1 MPPLAP
7 CPRTPPE
14 GTTAHEP
21 DRATRDALLPAAASP
36 ERIALGSAR
45 LDNVTMPEAIAR
57 ICALVAAGRPE
68 YVVTPNVDHLVK
80 LEDDPQFRA
89 VYDEAALVLA
99 DGMPLLWASRLL
111 GTPLRAK
118 VSGSDLFVEFA
129 AEAARRGLRLY
140 FLGGRSG
147 AAARAAEVLTE
158 RFPGL
163 VVCGIDSPPFGF
175 DRDDRLNG
183 RVLARIRAAR
193 PDVLFVGLGAP
204 KQEKWIH
211 RWRHETGVPVS
222 IGVGVSFEFV
232 AGLVRRAPRLLQ
244 GMGLE
249 WAWRLLMEPRRLWRR
264 YLVEDTRFV
273 WLFLRQWARTRRRA
287 SVPATAGPSPL
298 PGWPLGAHGV
308 SCTRACCA
316 PSLDP
321 HVLEPTTLLT
331 DHQRSEAPR
340 RLEAPTRG
348 RDAA

>member
-1 MPPLAP
+1 MPPFAP
-7 CPRTPPE
+7 LRHTADEPRGQSP
-14 GTTAHEP
+14 AL
-21 DRATRDALLPAAASP
+21 RAPAPSR
-36 ERIALGSAR
+36 ERVALGRAR
-45 LDNVTMPEAIAR
+45 IDNVTMAEAIAR
-57 ICALVAAGRPE
+57 LCDLVEAGTPE

-80 LEDDPQFRA
+80 LEDDLEFRII
-89 VYDEAALVLA
+89 YERAALVLA

-111 GTPLRAK
+111 GTPLLAK

-163 VVCGIDSPPFGF
+163 VVCGVDSPPVGF
-175 DRDDRLNG
+175 ERDEGQNR

-211 RWRHETGVPVS
+211 RWCHDAGVPVS

-244 GMGLE
+244 RVGLE

-273 WLFLRQWARTRRRA
+273 WLFLRQWMSARRRA
-287 SVPATAGPSPL
+287 SVPAIAGPSPL
-298 PGWPLGAHGV
+298 PGWPLGAHGHE
-308 SCTRACCA
+308 CTRACCA
-316 PSLDP
+316 PALVPD
-321 HVLEPTTLLT
+321 VLQPTALLA
-331 DHQRSEAPR
+331 EASFDSKSGKSPAR
-340 RLEAPTRG
+340 ERG
-348 RDAA
+348 AA